1 MPVYAAFATL
11 TGRQRGAIW
20 SEPSVAELAWIA
32 AARNGVEAML
42 RNGRAARGSCDDVH
56 RLGFKLIGAGGP
68 ACESEARNP
77 IVDRCPELDPPCA
90 ALAPAALGSPNR
102 PSSGL
107 SAVVPGKPHCH
118 VSRPLRRS
126 ALQRLHFHL
135 GANLSHRLALQVQ
148 AMRVVY
154 EPIKDCIR
162 NGLVGE
168 ESMPGVNWVLTCHQ

>member
-1 MPVYAAFATL
+1 MERAVSCR
-11 TGRQRGAIW
+11 TGLDCRGTEW
-20 SEPSVAELAWIA
+20 RRHSGEGSMKDLST
-32 AARNGVEAML
+32 RCDSKAML

-77 IVDRCPELDPPCA
+77 IADRCPELDPPCA

-107 SAVVPGKPHCH
+107 SALVPGKPHCY
-118 VSRPLRRS
+118 VSRPSRRS